1 MGKGRILIVDD
12 DEALVKSLSG
22 LLCDEGFHV
31 SSTADGREA
40 LALVRTVAPA
50 VVLLDV
56 WLPGMDGVETLQALQ
71 AMHADV
77 EAIVMSG
84 HGNIA
89 TAVHMTKLGA
99 FDYLEKPLSLYGVL
113 TVIKRALAHRERR
126 YKADVQESGL
136 SQVAG
141 LPPEALQP
149 SPTYGQ
155 EAPPMSLPC
164 LYEGWRDTVPQQV
177 CRHLRQRTLCRSVVL
192 YGQGLQSGLKT
203 GLILSPMP
211 PHSGILFRNIT
222 TGQIMPASV
231 DFIESTDFC
240 TSLKQGYLTARTV
253 EHLMSALH
261 AYRITNVL
269 IKISDEVPIMDGSA
283 DAFCHLI
290 EEAGVAEQDAVME
303 EFIVDRRYAIG
314 QVRADAKF
322 ILVEPYDGFRVTYRL
337 DYPPPLGVQEFSYE
351 HTDSMSY
358 RREIA
363 PARTFGFV
371 REVERMQ
378 ELGLIPGGR
387 LTNVVLIGE
396 EKIINSTPLRF
407 PDECVRHK
415 ILDIIG
421 DFYLLGKMLRGHVH
435 ANMTGHTENVA
446 LVKQLRAV
454 MPQLRGC

>member
-1 MGKGRILIVDD
+1 M
-12 DEALVKSLSG
+12 
-22 LLCDEGFHV
+22 
-31 SSTADGREA
+31 
-40 LALVRTVAPA
+40 
-50 VVLLDV
+50 
-56 WLPGMDGVETLQALQ
+56 
-71 AMHADV
+71 
-77 EAIVMSG
+77 
-84 HGNIA
+84 
-89 TAVHMTKLGA
+89 
-99 FDYLEKPLSLYGVL
+99 
-113 TVIKRALAHRERR
+113 
-126 YKADVQESGL
+126 QEPVP
-136 SQVAG
+136 SQVAV
-141 LPPEALQP
+141 LPPD
-149 SPTYGQ
+149 SPQLSLTGCQ
-155 EAPPMSLPC
+155 EAHSISLPPTHD
-164 LYEGWRDTVPQQV
+164 LRHDTAPGQA
-177 CRHLRQRTLCRSVVL
+177 CSHFRQRTLCRSVVL

-203 GLILSPMP
+203 GMILSPMP

-222 TGQIMPASV
+222 TGHTMPASV

-240 TSLKQGYLTARTV
+240 TSLKQGCLTARTV

-290 EEAGVAEQDAVME
+290 EEAGIAEQDAVME
-303 EFIVDRRYAIG
+303 EFIVDRCYAVG

-351 HTDSMSY
+351 HTDSTSY
-358 RREIA
+358 RCEIA
-363 PARTFGFV
+363 PARTFAFV

-421 DFYLLGKMLRGHVH
+421 DFYLLGKMVRGHVH

-446 LVKQLRAV
+446 LVKQLRA
-454 MPQLRGC
+454 

>member
-12 DEALVKSLSG
+12 DETLVKSLSG
-22 LLCDEGFHV
+22 LLCDEGFNV

-40 LALVRTVAPA
+40 LALIHTVAPA
-50 VVLLDV
+50 VILLDV
-56 WLPGMDGVETLQALQ
+56 WLPGMDGVETLHALQ
-71 AMHADV
+71 DMRADV
-77 EAIVMSG
+77 EVIVMSG

-113 TVIKRALAHRERR
+113 AVIKRALAYRERR
-126 YKADVQESGL
+126 HKTDVQEPVP
-136 SQVAG
+136 SQVAVLLSDFPQRNLIRRQETHQISVPPLRDWQRALASEQAIG
-141 LPPEALQP
+141 L
-149 SPTYGQ
+149 
-155 EAPPMSLPC
+155 
-164 LYEGWRDTVPQQV
+164 
-177 CRHLRQRTLCRSVVL
+177 LRQRTLRRSAVL

-203 GLILSPMP
+203 GMILSPMP

-222 TGQIMPASV
+222 TGQTMPALV

-240 TSLKQGYLTARTV
+240 TSLKQGCLTVRTV

-261 AYRITNVL
+261 AYRITNAL

-283 DAFCHLI
+283 SAFCHLI
-290 EEAGVAEQDAVME
+290 EEAGVAEQDAIME
-303 EFIVDRRYAIG
+303 EFIVDRCYAVG
-314 QVRADAKF
+314 QVRAGAKS

-351 HTDSMSY
+351 HTDSTSY
-358 RREIA
+358 CREIA

-371 REVERMQ
+371 REVEKMQ
-378 ELGLIPGGR
+378 ELELIPGGR

-421 DFYLLGKMLRGHVH
+421 DFYLLGSMVRGHVH

-454 MPQLRGC
+454 IPRPRGC

>member
-12 DEALVKSLSG
+12 DEALVQSLSG
-22 LLCDEGFHV
+22 LLCDEGFDV

-40 LALVRTVAPA
+40 LAQLRTIAPA

-77 EAIVMSG
+77 EVIVMSG

-89 TAVHMTKLGA
+89 TAVHVTKLGA

-113 TVIKRALAHRERR
+113 GVIKRAFEHRERR
-126 YKADVQESGL
+126 HHAAKQEPVPC
-136 SQVAG
+136 QVVVV
-141 LPPEALQP
+141 PPDTPQF
-149 SPTYGQ
+149 SPRSCQ
-155 EAPPMSLPC
+155 EDTPMPPASTH
-164 LYEGWRDTVPQQV
+164 EGWHHTAPQPAFM
-177 CRHLRQRTLCRSVVL
+177 RQRTLCRSVVL
-192 YGQGLQSGLKT
+192 YGEGLQSGLKT
-203 GLILSPMP
+203 GMILSPMP

-222 TGQIMPASV
+222 TGQTMPASV

-240 TSLKQGYLTARTV
+240 TSLKQGCLTARTV

-290 EEAGVAEQDAVME
+290 EEAGIAEQDAVME
-303 EFIVDRRYAIG
+303 EFVVDRCYAVG

-337 DYPPPLGVQEFSYE
+337 NYPPPLGVQEFSYE
-351 HTDSMSY
+351 HTDSISY
-358 RREIA
+358 RHAIA
-363 PARTFGFV
+363 PARTFAFV
-371 REVERMQ
+371 KEVERMHA
-378 ELGLIPGGR
+378 LGLIAGGR

-396 EKIINSTPLRF
+396 EKIINSAPLRF

-421 DFYLLGKMLRGHVH
+421 DVYLLGKMVRGHVH
-435 ANMTGHTENVA
+435 ANMTGHTENIA
-446 LVKQLRAV
+446 LVKQLRAL
-454 MPQLRGC
+454 MPDPRGC

>member
-1 MGKGRILIVDD
+1 MGKGLILIVDD
-12 DEALVKSLSG
+12 DEDLVKSLSG
-22 LLCDEGFHV
+22 LLCDEGFKV
-31 SSTADGREA
+31 SSTADGMEA
-40 LALVRTVAPA
+40 LALIRAVAPA

-77 EAIVMSG
+77 EVIVMSG

-89 TAVHMTKLGA
+89 TAVHMTRLGA
-99 FDYLEKPLSLYGVL
+99 FDYLEKPLSLYRVL
-113 TVIKRALAHRERR
+113 SVIERALEHRERR
-126 YKADVQESGL
+126 HNV
-136 SQVAG
+136 
-141 LPPEALQP
+141 ALQDTATSQGMVIP
-149 SPTYGQ
+149 SDFPQLTPTYHQ
-155 EAPPMSLPC
+155 EATSTFPLPIH
-164 LYEGWRDTVPQQV
+164 YWGWDTATQQFSSPI
-177 CRHLRQRTLCRSVVL
+177 RQSTLSRSVVL

-203 GLILSPMP
+203 GMILSPMP

-222 TGQIMPASV
+222 TGQTMPASV

-240 TSLKQGYLTARTV
+240 TSLKQGCLTARTV

-283 DAFCHLI
+283 DAFCRLI
-290 EEAGVAEQDAVME
+290 EDAGIAEQDAVVE
-303 EFIVDRRYAIG
+303 EFIVDRCYAVG
-314 QVRADAKF
+314 QVRADTKF
-322 ILVEPYDGFRVTYRL
+322 ILVEPYNGFRVTYRL

-351 HTDSMSY
+351 HKDSTSY

-371 REVERMQ
+371 KEVERMH
-378 ELGLIPGGR
+378 ELGLLAGAR
-387 LTNVVLIGE
+387 LTNAVFIGE
-396 EKIINSTPLRF
+396 EKIINGTPLRF

-421 DFYLLGKMLRGHVH
+421 DFYLLGRMLRGHVR

-446 LVKQLRAV
+446 LVKKIRAV
-454 MPQLRGC
+454 MPYSKGW

>member
-22 LLCDEGFHV
+22 LLCDEGFNV

-50 VVLLDV
+50 VILLDI
-56 WLPGMDGVETLQALQ
+56 WLPGMDGVETLHALQ
-71 AMHADV
+71 EMRADV
-77 EAIVMSG
+77 EVIVMSG

-99 FDYLEKPLSLYGVL
+99 FDYLEKPLSSYGIL
-113 TVIKRALAHRERR
+113 AVIKRALEHRERR
-126 YKADVQESGL
+126 HKTAVQEPVP
-136 SQVAG
+136 SQVTTL
-141 LPPEALQP
+141 LPDFPQLNLICRQETHQSSAPSTHARQRSRAPEQAF
-149 SPTYGQ
+149 G
-155 EAPPMSLPC
+155 
-164 LYEGWRDTVPQQV
+164 
-177 CRHLRQRTLCRSVVL
+177 HLRQRTLCRSVVL

-203 GLILSPMP
+203 GMILSPMP

-222 TGQIMPASV
+222 TGQTMPALV

-240 TSLKQGYLTARTV
+240 TSLKQGCLTARTV

-283 DAFCHLI
+283 AAFCHLI
-290 EEAGVAEQDAVME
+290 EEAGVAEQDAIVE
-303 EFIVDRRYAIG
+303 EFIVDRCYAVG
-314 QVRADAKF
+314 QVRTGAKF

-351 HTDSMSY
+351 YTDSTSY
-358 RREIA
+358 RCEIA

-371 REVERMQ
+371 REVEKMQ

-421 DFYLLGKMLRGHVH
+421 DFYLLGRMVRGHVQ

-446 LVKQLRAV
+446 LVKQLRAAL
-454 MPQLRGC
+454 PRLRGC

>member
-22 LLCDEGFHV
+22 LLCDEGFNV

-40 LALVRTVAPA
+40 LTLIRTVAPA
-50 VVLLDV
+50 VILLDV
-56 WLPGMDGVETLQALQ
+56 WLPGMDGVETLHAIQD
-71 AMHADV
+71 MHADV
-77 EAIVMSG
+77 EVIVMSG

-99 FDYLEKPLSLYGVL
+99 FDYLEKPQSLYGVL
-113 TVIKRALAHRERR
+113 AVIKRALEYREHRHQ
-126 YKADVQESGL
+126 ADAQKPVL
-136 SQVAG
+136 SQVAVLLPDSPQSTSIYCQKTSLISSSPPRDWWRG
-141 LPPEALQP
+141 LTPEQAC
-149 SPTYGQ
+149 G
-155 EAPPMSLPC
+155 
-164 LYEGWRDTVPQQV
+164 
-177 CRHLRQRTLCRSVVL
+177 HLRQRTLCRSVVL

-203 GLILSPMP
+203 GMILSPMP

-222 TGQIMPASV
+222 TGQTMPALV

-240 TSLKQGYLTARTV
+240 TSLKRGCLTARTV

-283 DAFCHLI
+283 AAFCHLI
-290 EEAGVAEQDAVME
+290 EEAGVAEQDALME
-303 EFIVDRRYAIG
+303 EFIVDRCYAVG
-314 QVRADAKF
+314 QVRADTKF

-351 HTDSMSY
+351 YTDSTSY

-371 REVERMQ
+371 REVEKMQ

-421 DFYLLGKMLRGHVH
+421 DFYLLGRMVRGHVH

-446 LVKQLRAV
+446 LVKQLCAALPR
-454 MPQLRGC
+454 PRGC

>member
-1 MGKGRILIVDD
+1 MGKGWILIVDH
-12 DEALVKSLSG
+12 DEDAVKSLHG
-22 LLCDEGFHV
+22 MLCNEGFKV
-31 SSTADGREA
+31 SSTADGNKA
-40 LALVRTVAPA
+40 LALIRTATPA
-50 VVLLDV
+50 VVLLDI
-56 WLPGMDGVETLQALQ
+56 WLPGMDGVEILQAVQ
-71 AMHADV
+71 AMYADV
-77 EAIVMSG
+77 EVIVMSG

-89 TAVHMTKLGA
+89 TAVQMLKLGA

-113 TVIKRALAHRERR
+113 AVIKRACEHRERR
-126 YKADVQESGL
+126 HNAGVQLSGP
-136 SQVAG
+136 SSRAVAPAHPAQ
-141 LPPEALQP
+141 LN
-149 SPTYGQ
+149 PTHRQ
-155 EAPPMSLPC
+155 EATSASRASSHR
-164 LYEGWRDTVPQQV
+164 GWRDTAAQPSFKQG
-177 CRHLRQRTLCRSVVL
+177 RQRTLSRSVVL

-222 TGQIMPASV
+222 TGKTVPASI
-231 DFIESTDFC
+231 DCIASTDFC
-240 TSLKQGYLTARTV
+240 TSLEQGCIAARTV

-283 DAFCHLI
+283 QAFCHLI
-290 EEAGVAEQDAVME
+290 EEAGVAEQDAAVE
-303 EFIVDRRYAIG
+303 EFVVDRCYAVG

-351 HTDSMSY
+351 HRDSTSY
-358 RREIA
+358 CREIA

-371 REVERMQ
+371 KEVERMQ
-378 ELGLIPGGR
+378 ELGLISGGR
-387 LTNVVLIGE
+387 LTNVVLIDE

-421 DFYLLGKMLRGHVH
+421 DVYLLGRMLRGHVR

-446 LVKQLRAV
+446 LVKKLRAV
-454 MPQLRGC
+454 MSHSRA

>member
-22 LLCDEGFHV
+22 FLCDEGFNV
-31 SSTADGREA
+31 SFTADGREA
-40 LALVRTVAPA
+40 LTLVHTIAPA
-50 VVLLDV
+50 VILLDV
-56 WLPGMDGVETLQALQ
+56 WLPGMDGVEILQALQ
-71 AMHADV
+71 AMHANV
-77 EAIVMSG
+77 AVIVISG
-84 HGNIA
+84 YGNIA

-113 TVIKRALAHRERR
+113 AVIKRALEYRQRQS
-126 YKADVQESGL
+126 KADVQEPGPSQAAVL
-136 SQVAG
+136 SPDSPQLCLTGCQDAHPIS
-141 LPPEALQP
+141 LPPAHD
-149 SPTYGQ
+149 
-155 EAPPMSLPC
+155 
-164 LYEGWRDTVPQQV
+164 WRRETVPEQV
-177 CRHLRQRTLCRSVVL
+177 FSHFRQRTLCRSVVL

-203 GLILSPMP
+203 GMILSPMP
-211 PHSGILFRNIT
+211 PHSGILFRNII
-222 TGQIMPASV
+222 TGHTMPASV
-231 DFIESTDFC
+231 DCIESTDFC
-240 TSLKQGYLTARTV
+240 TSLKQGCLTARTV

-290 EEAGVAEQDAVME
+290 EEAGIAEQDAVME
-303 EFIVDRRYAIG
+303 EFIVDRCYAVG
-314 QVRADAKF
+314 QVRTDTKF

-351 HTDSMSY
+351 HTDSTSY
-358 RREIA
+358 RHTIA
-363 PARTFGFV
+363 PARTFAFV
-371 REVERMQ
+371 KEVEKMQ

-396 EKIINSTPLRF
+396 EKIVNSPPLRF

-421 DFYLLGKMLRGHVH
+421 DFYLLGRMVRGHVH

-454 MPQLRGC
+454 MPPSRGR

>member
-12 DEALVKSLSG
+12 DEALVKPLSG
-22 LLCDEGFHV
+22 LLWDEGFNV
-31 SSTADGREA
+31 FSTADGREA
-40 LALVRTVAPA
+40 LTLVRTIAPA
-50 VVLLDV
+50 VILLDV
-56 WLPGMDGVETLQALQ
+56 WLPGMDGVEILQALQ
-71 AMHADV
+71 AAHADV
-77 EAIVMSG
+77 EVIVMSG

-113 TVIKRALAHRERR
+113 AVIKRALEYRQRQ
-126 YKADVQESGL
+126 YKADVQEPEL
-136 SQVAG
+136 SQVAV
-141 LPPEALQP
+141 LPPD
-149 SPTYGQ
+149 SPQLSLTGGQ
-155 EAPPMSLPC
+155 GTRPLSLLPTHDLRHDTAPGQACS
-164 LYEGWRDTVPQQV
+164 
-177 CRHLRQRTLCRSVVL
+177 HFRQRTLCRSVVL

-203 GLILSPMP
+203 GMILSPMP

-222 TGQIMPASV
+222 TGHIMPASV

-240 TSLKQGYLTARTV
+240 TSLKQGCLTARTV

-261 AYRITNVL
+261 AYYITNVL

-290 EEAGVAEQDAVME
+290 EEAGIAEQDAVME
-303 EFIVDRRYAIG
+303 EFIVDRCYAVG
-314 QVRADAKF
+314 QVRTDAKF
-322 ILVEPYDGFRVTYRL
+322 IFVEPYDGFRVTYRL

-351 HTDSMSY
+351 HTDSTSY
-358 RREIA
+358 RCEIA

-371 REVERMQ
+371 REVEKMQ
-378 ELGLIPGGR
+378 ALGLIPGGR

-421 DFYLLGKMLRGHVH
+421 DFYLLGKMVRGHVH

-454 MPQLRGC
+454 MPPPRGC

>member
-1 MGKGRILIVDD
+1 MGKGRILIVDN
-12 DEALVKSLSG
+12 DEVLVKSLSG
-22 LLCDEGFHV
+22 LLCDEGFNV

-40 LALVRTVAPA
+40 LTLVRTIAP
-50 VVLLDV
+50 VVILLDI
-56 WLPGMDGVETLQALQ
+56 WLPGMDGVEILQALQ
-71 AMHADV
+71 AMHADAEV
-77 EAIVMSG
+77 IVMSG

-89 TAVHMTKLGA
+89 TAVHMTKLGV
-99 FDYLEKPLSLYGVL
+99 FDYLEKPLSLYGIL
-113 TVIKRALAHRERR
+113 AIIKRALEHREHRH
-126 YKADVQESGL
+126 KTDVQESVP
-136 SQVAG
+136 SQVAV
-141 LPPEALQP
+141 LPPDSSQLDLKGYEEAHLLSPHP
-149 SPTYGQ
+149 SHDWWLDT
-155 EAPPMSLPC
+155 APEYAVS
-164 LYEGWRDTVPQQV
+164 
-177 CRHLRQRTLCRSVVL
+177 HFRQRTLCRSVVL

-222 TGQIMPASV
+222 TGHTMPASV

-240 TSLKQGYLTARTV
+240 TSLKQGCLAARTV

-290 EEAGVAEQDAVME
+290 EEAGIAEQDALME
-303 EFIVDRRYAIG
+303 EFIVDRCYAVG
-314 QVRADAKF
+314 QVRTDTKF

-337 DYPPPLGVQEFSYE
+337 DYPPPLGVQEFSYK
-351 HTDSMSY
+351 HTDSTSY

-371 REVERMQ
+371 REVEKMQ
-378 ELGLIPGGR
+378 GLGLIPGGR

-421 DFYLLGKMLRGHVH
+421 DFYLLGKMMRGHVH

-446 LVKQLRAV
+446 MVKQLRAV
-454 MPQLRGC
+454 MSHPRGC